1 VESGAS
7 VTQAADDHEMAEDH
21 GVIPAVAADHA
32 RSATLACR
40 CGGSDVKEAGK
51 KKKTVAVKQEAGKK
65 KNLANTE
72 I

>member
-1 VESGAS
+1 MESGAS

-40 CGGSDVKEAGK
+40 CGGSDVKGQGK
-51 KKKTVAVKQEAGKK
+51 KKKKNSTVKQERV
-65 KNLANTE
+65 KNK